1 MDKCFTVVNTL
12 LAWRDCSNFVPPN
25 HRNITSR
32 TLQEHRQPR
41 MARVLC
47 RAQVSYL
54 PGLHVLVHRVCTA
67 RASSAAGPSGP
78 SGSDVAIHPS
88 SMGLQTVWPDES
100 MGPFGPQDQ
109 RFLLPG
115 NVGFVCQLE
124 GLAEQRKGP
133 AHRGVPDLLSSMSSS
148 ERHDFILA
156 QCIGEVSD
164 KEDTAPS
171 GVGRAEQ
178 YFDSSSLECAIQSCP
193 ELLKQD
199 FQSMFPEAPSTG
211 MIVVT
216 VTQKTKNDMT
226 SWSAE
231 VEQEREQTLNKFVEG
246 AKEICYALQREGF
259 WADFIEPSSGLAFFG
274 SYTNNTLFETDDRYR
289 HLGFQIED
297 LGCCRVIRHSLWG
310 THVFVGTIFTNAPPS
325 SLIMKKLQ
333 GS

>member
-1 MDKCFTVVNTL
+1 MFPPPTETSPPEHCRNTG
-12 LAWRDCSNFVPPN
+12 S
-25 HRNITSR
+25 
-32 TLQEHRQPR
+32 
-41 MARVLC
+41 
-47 RAQVSYL
+47 
-54 PGLHVLVHRVCTA
+54 PGWPG
-67 RASSAAGPSGP
+67 ASSAAGPSGP

-156 QCIGEVSD
+156 QCIGEFSD

-259 WADFIEPSSGLAFFG
+259 WADFIEPSSGLA
-274 SYTNNTLFETDDRYR
+274 TDDRYR

-310 THVFVGTIFTNAPPS
+310 THFCGDNIHQRTTQQPYYEEVAGQLNTIQAYWAAIKTLENG
-325 SLIMKKLQ
+325 Q
-333 GS
+333 